1 MEVKIE
7 KDIPIRVS
15 FRSYNNKWREVLE
28 EMDIGDSFLIDEG
41 DDESRAQYQNIRNQA
56 KNLDM
61 KIKGVKED
69 EHPRRIYR
77 VE

>member
-7 KDIPIRVS
+7 KDVPIRVS

-56 KNLDM
+56 RILNM

-69 EHPRRIYR
+69 EHHRRIYR